1 MIRVNLLT
9 VKRRKPI
16 QIPFA
21 AIFFVI
27 GLIGI
32 GGGFYA
38 GTLAIKDWNKPLIE
52 EKNDLKDEIAREQS
66 KLDIKDSL
74 RQQKNQLRSQ
84 INRLEQ
90 LSGANLLQWS
100 QVFSDLTNVVPK
112 ETVWITNL
120 RIDSDR
126 RVQIAGYSCSGEDSG
141 NQKGAKLTKGIQEF
155 IRQIQGHEHFNDVF
169 LNSATKNVYEK
180 KPVWRFEI
188 NCRITRNISD
198 SSL

>member
-52 EKNDLKDEIAREQS
+52 EKNELKDEIAREQS

-74 RQQKNQLRSQ
+74 RQQKNQLNSQ

-100 QVFSDLTNVVPK
+100 QVFSDLTNVVPND
-112 ETVWITNL
+112 TVWITNL

-126 RVQIAGYSCSGEDSG
+126 RVQIAGYSCSGEDNG
-141 NQKGAKLTKGIQEF
+141 DQKGAKLTRGIQEF
-155 IRQIQGHEHFNDVF
+155 IRQIQGHEHFNEVF